1 MRTSS
6 SLLIRALT
14 LLSAVLCAC
23 PSYGHETDL
32 HVLVFSKT
40 AGYRHPSITD
50 GIDMFGRL
58 AAERGFTARFTEDAR
73 MFATDTLSRYDV
85 VVFLSTTGNVL
96 DAVQQNAFEG
106 YIRNGGGYLG
116 IHAASDTEYDWPWY
130 GRLVGTFF
138 SHHPDIQRAE
148 ILVED
153 KLHGSTAHLPRRWKR
168 NDEWYNFRSNP
179 RGHVHVLASLNERS
193 YEGGSMG
200 YDHPLSWCHH
210 MDGGRSWYTAMGHT
224 SESYTE
230 RDFVE
235 HVYKGLLWAAG
246 KDSSDASATVY
257 STYAKTVLAENLDQP
272 VQLEA
277 LSDTEFLV
285 LHRNGKLVHL
295 DSRTGTMTTV
305 ANAGIALA
313 GENGALGMVLG
324 HDHRTDGTLYL
335 LHADPVVGQYSIIRS
350 VYDAAIRRSRSTDT
364 ILRIPFDGTV
374 CCHSGG
380 DMAMAPDGTLFIS
393 LGDNTV
399 PFSSNGFT
407 PVDSAVGRTQYDAQR
422 TSANTNSLSGKVL
435 RIRPTATGYEIPE
448 GNLFPPGTTGT
459 RPEIYAMGL
468 RNPFRMTVDPVDNSL
483 WVADVGP
490 DAAKDD
496 PKHGP
501 MGYDEINHTRGAANF
516 GWPYFVGANRGYMF
530 SGGRKDTASP
540 VNTSPN
546 NTGLITLPPVVGA
559 TIWYAYSPAY
569 VSDDFGTGGR
579 CVAVGPIPH
588 ASGEIP
594 SRYALQPFFH
604 TTLLAYDFVRCNL
617 RAVILDEDR
626 DVLKVIPIY
635 DDKDSVG
642 IIDITITPGGELYA
656 LGWRDKTG
664 RTASG
669 SLFRLTSLHDAI
681 GPLQARIMP
690 SVTDGKLPLDVAFI
704 GTRSTGNIAR
714 YEWDFDGDGSTDDTQ
729 PDPTH
734 TFTKAGLYR
743 PVLHIVDDS
752 GNVSTATTEIV
763 AGNTAPTIRFI
774 NPMEGEVVGLSDR
787 IDYRVEA
794 IDPDDLPIRD
804 EDIVVQFSLG
814 HDDHA
819 HPLDLAHGPA
829 GTLHPPD
836 VVGHGVNAN
845 IYGVVTA
852 KVSDSPIGEAPSLS
866 ARTGIV
872 LRPSLIQV
880 EHADILNG
888 IVLEECTD
896 VGGGLNAG
904 FIDQND
910 YFVISPLN
918 LHGVT
923 AIDVRYATVTGGYI
937 DIHADNLGSERLAR
951 IDLTNVTGGYQN
963 WRTVRTTIPGTS
975 TTHSYFFV
983 ATSDRGD
990 QGLFN
995 INWLRFVKDGDV
1007 ASNPESGSPY
1017 ASFDVY
1023 PNPASS
1029 VLYVSSRTDDPG
1041 SSTYTL
1047 IDMMGRVVGE
1057 GVASSP
1063 IDVSHLPAGIYCIH
1077 IRTFMNTS
1085 HASVIV
1091 VH

>member
-1 MRTSS
+1 MRTL
-6 SLLIRALT
+6 SLFIRVLI
-14 LLSAVLCAC
+14 LLSTILWAD

-50 GIDMFGRL
+50 GIDMFERL
-58 AAERGFTARFTEDAR
+58 AVGHGFTVRFTEDAR
-73 MFATDTLSRYDV
+73 MFVTDTLSRYDV

-96 DAVQQNAFEG
+96 DAVQQSAFES

-138 SHHPDIQRAE
+138 SHHPEIQDAE

-153 KLHGSTAHLPRRWKR
+153 NLHGSTAHLPRRWKR

-179 RGHVHVLASLNERS
+179 RGQVHVLASLNERS
-193 YEGGSMG
+193 YQGGSMG

-210 MDGGRSWYTAMGHT
+210 VDGGRSWYTAMGHT

-230 RDFVE
+230 AGFVE
-235 HVYKGLLWAAG
+235 HVYRGLLWAAG
-246 KDSSDASATVY
+246 KDSSDATATVH
-257 STYAKTVLAENLDQP
+257 STYAKTVLVDNLDQP
-272 VQLEA
+272 MQIEA

-285 LHRNGKLVHL
+285 MHRNGKLVHL

-324 HDHRTDGTLYL
+324 NDHHMNGTVFL
-335 LHADPVVGQYSIIRS
+335 LHADPVIGRYSVIRS
-350 VYDAAIRRSRSTDT
+350 VYDAAARKLGSTDT
-364 ILRIPFDGTV
+364 IMRIPFDGNV

-380 DMAMAPDGTLFIS
+380 DMVMAPDGTLFIS

-399 PFSSNGFT
+399 PFSSNGFA
-407 PVDSAVGRTQYDAQR
+407 PVDSLAGRAQYDAQR

-435 RIRPTATGYEIPE
+435 RIRPTATGYEIPDD
-448 GNLFPPGTTGT
+448 NLFPPGMAGT

-468 RNPFRMTVDPVDNSL
+468 RNPFRMTIDPANGSL

-496 PKHGP
+496 PKYGP
-501 MGYDEINHTRGAANF
+501 MGYDEINHTGRAVNF

-530 SGGRKDTASP
+530 SGGRKDTALP
-540 VNTSPN
+540 MNTSPN
-546 NTGLITLPPVVGA
+546 NNGLVTLPPAVGA
-559 TIWYAYSPAY
+559 AIWYAYSPAY

-588 ASGEIP
+588 ASEGP
-594 SRYALQPFFH
+594 SSRYALQPFFR

-617 RAVILDEDR
+617 RAVILDDDR
-626 DVLKVIPIY
+626 NVLKVVPVY

-642 IIDITITPGGELYA
+642 IIDITITPNGELYA

-669 SLFRLTSLHDAI
+669 SLFRLTSLHNAV
-681 GPLQARIMP
+681 GPLQARITT
-690 SVTDGKLPLDVAFI
+690 SVTDGRLPLDVAFI

-714 YEWDFDGDGSTDDTQ
+714 YEWDFDGDGSMDDTL
-729 PDPTH
+729 PNPTH

-743 PVLHIVDDS
+743 PVLRIVDDS

-763 AGNTAPTIRFI
+763 AGNTAPTIRFVS
-774 NPMEGEVVGLSDR
+774 PMEGEVVGLSDR

-794 IDPDDLPIRD
+794 IDPDALPIRD
-804 EDIVVQFSLG
+804 EDVVVQFSLG

-819 HPLDLAHGPA
+819 HPLDLTWGPA

-836 VVGHGVNAN
+836 VEGHGENAN

-852 KVSDSPIGEAPSLS
+852 KVSDSSIDEAPSLS
-866 ARTGIV
+866 ARAGIV
-872 LRPSLIQV
+872 LRPPLVQV

-888 IVLEECTD
+888 IVLEECMD
-896 VGGGLNAG
+896 VGGGQNAG

-910 YFVISPLN
+910 YFAISPLN
-918 LHGVT
+918 LHGVM
-923 AIDVRYATVTGGYI
+923 AVDVRYATVTGGYI
-937 DIHADNLGSERLAR
+937 DIHADNLDGERLAR
-951 IDLTNVTGGYQN
+951 IDLTDVTGGYQN
-963 WRTVRTTIPGTS
+963 WRTVRTAIPRTS

-995 INWLRFVKDGDV
+995 INWLRFVKDGDA
-1007 ASNPESGSPY
+1007 ASNPEPEDSRG
-1017 ASFDVY
+1017 SFDVY

-1029 VLYVSSRTDDPG
+1029 VLHLSSLTGAPE
-1041 SSTYTL
+1041 SSAYTL
-1047 IDMMGRVVGE
+1047 IDMMGRIVGE
-1057 GVASSP
+1057 GWTSSP
-1063 IDVSHLPAGIYCIH
+1063 IDVSRLPVGVYRIQV
-1077 IRTFMNTS
+1077 RTFRKTLS
-1085 HASVIV
+1085 ASVIV